1 MANTKKRPPVRRK
14 KKYKLKY
21 KIRWK
26 VMIPFIILVILAIY
40 LIVSLIG
47 FLFSSSRNQ
56 ITICDFD
63 KTETLEVMNNHY
75 DASYEISDYLFY
87 GEYLDL
93 YTSDY
98 HASSQDVLINQ
109 TIQLRNLCNGTTTDI
124 TLGDKLDQQIDL
136 AALDV
141 GFYEVFVKD
150 GAQLKRLTYD
160 EVLAENSFSTIVRD
174 KKVKR
179 IEVIS
184 NPELLNNDDAILD
197 KNYFFLKITEE
208 KPSKDDIDVFIDPY
222 GNNTDYKDSV
232 DAGQV
237 YHNVSENKE
246 IYKAAVQLKAEL
258 EDAGLR
264 VMISRDS
271 SDAQTT
277 LFGENGRL
285 IKAYNAHAKYYIKLG
300 MNGSPLDYARGME
313 LVYSAYSSNNMA
325 SKIYQELIDNT
336 SLKGSTMRYPDEER
350 PGLIQSLP
358 IEGSDGQL
366 LYDEYLYVRE
376 AGGKGTLAGR
386 KDDKAILN
394 TFAVD
399 NRYGMQAI
407 ELDYLYLSNTE
418 DLNYWKENSEE
429 IVTQTANA
437 LLKVWGITKE

>member
-26 VMIPFIILVILAIY
+26 VMLPFIILVILAIY

-93 YTSDY
+93 YTADY
-98 HASSQDVLINQ
+98 NASTQDALINQ

-124 TLGDKLDQQIDL
+124 TLGEKLDQQINL
-136 AALDV
+136 ASLDV
-141 GFYEVFVKD
+141 GFYEVFLKD

-179 IEVIS
+179 IEVLS
-184 NPELLNNDDAILD
+184 NPEILNNDDAILD

-246 IYKAAVQLKAEL
+246 IYKAAFQLKAEL

-313 LVYSAYSSNNMA
+313 LVYSAYSSNDMA

-336 SLKGSTMRYPDEER
+336 SLEGSTMRYPDEAR

-358 IEGSDGQL
+358 IEGNDGQL

-386 KDDKAILN
+386 KDDKAVLN

-437 LLKVWGITKE
+437 LLKAWGITKE